1 MEHFNKNP
9 CPIQNKALRLIALVD
24 DDDDGDVEIF
34 FFSIKIWSGCDRLL
48 RLLLSSHFF
57 VSTFFVITLDL
68 FLSSEI

>member
-34 FFSIKIWSGCDRLL
+34 FFSIKI
-48 RLLLSSHFF
+48 
-57 VSTFFVITLDL
+57 
-68 FLSSEI
+68 